1 MLIGKVHVKATLE
14 LWNQA
19 GEEKMIMR
27 EVGRLD
33 VVLDSA
39 IEQIGKMYVGGEFE
53 ELVRRELCA
62 FIERS
67 RGKMVDLVDKQRA
80 AKGK

>member
-1 MLIGKVHVKATLE
+1 MLIGKVHVNATLD

-19 GEEKMIMR
+19 GEVEMIMR
-27 EVGRLD
+27 EVARLD

-39 IEQIGKMYVGGEFE
+39 IKQIGKMYVGGEFE
-53 ELVRRELCA
+53 EAVRSELCA

>member
-1 MLIGKVHVKATLE
+1 MKATLE

-53 ELVRRELCA
+53 EAVRSELCA
-62 FIERS
+62 LIGRS